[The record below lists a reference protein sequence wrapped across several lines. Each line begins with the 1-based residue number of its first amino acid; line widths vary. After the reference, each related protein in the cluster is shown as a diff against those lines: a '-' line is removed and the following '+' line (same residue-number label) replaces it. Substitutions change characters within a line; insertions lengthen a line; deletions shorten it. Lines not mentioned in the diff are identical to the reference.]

1 MGSPAAISLRYR
13 NSKACVEF
21 LLGFWPSCPVVISLP
36 YLVLAAFSS
45 FTLSRSLAGVF
56 SAYRPPNEILCQGLI
71 LTEPREDSGLVNLYS
86 FDLRKFVGIVAKQCL
101 TLRVAVLKC
110 KIRKRF
116 RSLIWSEQAKS
127 CFLWLPRPSLTS
139 PPTLLSPSGP
149 QPVRFKSSLPPGSSP
164 ATGSSFE
171 FLQVLRSHLPLELS
185 LKLSLCLE
193 HSSSF
198 YLAHSYTSS
207 SSLLKCQFL

>member
-1 MGSPAAISLRYR
+1 MSER
-13 NSKACVEF
+13 
-21 LLGFWPSCPVVISLP
+21 PSCPVVIFSLP

-139 PPTLLSPSGP
+139 PPASCLLLALNPSGLRAPFPQAPLQPRGVPLNSCKCFVPTCLWNSHSSCPSAWNTLLPSIWLTP
-149 QPVRFKSSLPPGSSP
+149 THPP
-164 ATGSSFE
+164 A
-171 FLQVLRSHLPLELS
+171 
-185 LKLSLCLE
+185 LC
-193 HSSSF
+193 
-198 YLAHSYTSS
+198 
-207 SSLLKCQFL
+207 